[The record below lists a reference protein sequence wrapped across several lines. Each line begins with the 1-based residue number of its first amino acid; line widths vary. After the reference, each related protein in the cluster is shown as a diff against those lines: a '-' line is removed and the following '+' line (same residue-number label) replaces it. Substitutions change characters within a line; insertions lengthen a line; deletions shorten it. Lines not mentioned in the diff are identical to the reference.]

1 MRIPQNH
8 IHDRVAWLHTKDGQY
23 YVKSS
28 YHYWFERHHNQD
40 EQSGS
45 QGWGRLWKLQIPHKM
60 KFFWW
65 RVCRSNLPVRYMLR
79 GKGVNTSIICPM
91 CNADVEH
98 FRHVFLECPWCWS
111 YTGGEYDISNV
122 EHLFTWVLERLSSET
137 SLNLVRIAST
147 LWGIWFARNMKIWEE
162 KQLCLNVAME
172 IAIKMIDYWK
182 KAQQGTQTTS
192 STKQSTRVKWKRP
205 QVGWQEVNVDASIF

>member
-1 MRIPQNH
+1 MLGDGRSINIFTDQWLRRKSDYKVDMDHMSNTRNEKVCEFFRPNSKSWDEVKVTQTFHERDAHCILNMRIPQNH

-23 YVKSS
+23 SVKSS

-40 EQSGS
+40 EQRGS

-60 KFFWW
+60 KFFLW

-98 FRHVFLECPWCWS
+98 FVTCFWNVLLLEDVGPTQGENMIFRMWS
-111 YTGGEYDISNV
+111 T
-122 EHLFTWVLERLSSET
+122 
-137 SLNLVRIAST
+137 
-147 LWGIWFARNMKIWEE
+147 
-162 KQLCLNVAME
+162 CLL
-172 IAIKMIDYWK
+172 
-182 KAQQGTQTTS
+182 G
-192 STKQSTRVKWKRP
+192 
-205 QVGWQEVNVDASIF
+205 F